1 MSFNIILVSF
11 MVFLSTIIIIML
23 GYPVVMKSV
32 SQYEENFKDTADSS
46 LSEMFIFIE
55 PGKLFIINLIILM
68 FSFLIIWLFTGL
80 WVPALI
86 ISVILGMAPKFL
98 YEFLKKRRGNR
109 FIVDLPDA
117 LLSMSSMLRAGTNIN
132 VALEVL
138 VVESQGPIAQE
149 FGLFLREMR
158 IGVDYDQA
166 LDNLLERMPSK
177 ELQLVVAGMKISRE
191 IGGSLA
197 EVLGRLSETL
207 RKKIEMEGKIKS
219 LTAQGII
226 QGYVMTGLPFL
237 IGFALYHIE
246 PQAMSRL
253 FTEPIGWA
261 VCTIVLVFV
270 GIGYKFIK
278 KIVTID
284 V

>member
-1 MSFNIILVSF
+1 MSFNIILVSI

>member
-1 MSFNIILVSF
+1 

-23 GYPVVMKSV
+23 GFPLVMKSV
-32 SQYEENFKDTADSS
+32 NQYEDNFKDTADTS

-55 PGKLFIINLIILM
+55 PGKLFIINLAILI
-68 FSFLIIWLFTGL
+68 FSFITIWLFSGL

-86 ISVILGMAPKFL
+86 ISVLLGLTPKFL
-98 YEFLKKRRGNR
+98 YEFLKKRRANR
-109 FIVDLPDA
+109 FILDLPDA
-117 LLSMSSMLRAGTNIN
+117 LLSMSSMLRAGTNIS

-138 VVESQGPIAQE
+138 VVESQGPITQE

-177 ELQLVVAGMKISRE
+177 ELQLVIAGMKISRE

-237 IGFALYHIE
+237 IGFALYKIE

-261 VCTIVLVFV
+261 VCTTVVVFV

>member
-1 MSFNIILVSF
+1 MSFNILIVSA

-23 GYPVVMKSV
+23 GFPLVMKSV
-32 SQYEENFKDTADSS
+32 NQYEDNFKDTADTS

-55 PGKLFIINLIILM
+55 PGKLFIINLAILI
-68 FSFLIIWLFTGL
+68 FSFITIWLFSGL

-86 ISVILGMAPKFL
+86 ISVLLGLTPKFL
-98 YEFLKKRRGNR
+98 YEFLKKRRANR
-109 FIVDLPDA
+109 FILDLPDA
-117 LLSMSSMLRAGTNIN
+117 LLSMSSMLRAGTNIS

-138 VVESQGPIAQE
+138 VVESQGPITQE

-177 ELQLVVAGMKISRE
+177 ELQLVIAGMKISRE

-237 IGFALYHIE
+237 IGFALYKIE

-261 VCTIVLVFV
+261 VCTTVVVFV